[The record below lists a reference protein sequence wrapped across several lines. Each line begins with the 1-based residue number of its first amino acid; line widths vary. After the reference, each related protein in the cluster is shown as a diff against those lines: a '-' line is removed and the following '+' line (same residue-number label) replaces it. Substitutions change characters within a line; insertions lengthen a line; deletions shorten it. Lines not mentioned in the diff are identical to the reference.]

1 MDFAL
6 HRLLP
11 RRPPAAPET
20 GPVAVFLAQAAE
32 QRRQWRHLI
41 TFEAVMLSL
50 LCFLALAA
58 VGAVVAVSLSSAQ
71 GTAPA
76 IAWAAAA
83 FALGLAVWHASTR
96 LWHSRNLPRWAAG
109 QVALVQGTLGAA
121 EQLRSAL
128 DIAQLARRGT
138 PFLGSPQ
145 LIERTLLDA
154 HAGLAAV
161 HEASRQ
167 LRARLW
173 QLGLLLLL
181 SVLAWTYSARAA
193 PLMWRY
199 LLRHPAQAAPPPREI
214 GTLVSDSR
222 LHAAPPPYARQAVQ
236 SRDEEGGDGDVLRGG
251 RISVVAQPLPTFSV
265 REVELET
272 GPSGS
277 AHLEVI
283 PLQKGKE
290 RLAQVRW
297 SRTVMEPLRYRYRG
311 ADVNGAPVREQGWR
325 EIRADE
331 DAAPKVSIRK
341 PIGEIEVRPGQT
353 VQIDGEVSDDIGL
366 SLVNLVIA
374 RPAAGVERRPV
385 ALAGSEAHAEV
396 RESIGVDALQ
406 LRPGEVALVHVE
418 AADNNPLESSR
429 RGLSAKVRIR
439 MFSAERHHAQNLEQ
453 LGEVAEMWTLR
464 LGDRLERDPAQ
475 RQSGLSWALHNRAD
489 LAQEEQRGLDALREL
504 RQSLADD
511 VLSRPK
517 TVADLQELEQQLGE
531 TLADEARATERIDPE
546 GQGYGAVR
554 DLYALQRHHALVL
567 GTQEHA
573 VFVLAGLASAEQQSA
588 LARDGKSL
596 AEAEKQLV
604 TTLEKLAEGSTAPLS
619 AEAERL
625 LDAVEQQLDRM
636 AAAAQKQM
644 RMVPYEHLN
653 AAEIDTSGLQ
663 RDLGDHRQALGEVR
677 QLLRAGKT
685 REALDRLRQI
695 QQQMSGRVADLQQGV
710 ERQRTAEEAA
720 LEQLVADLRRGIA
733 RAQQGEG
740 QLRDDLR
747 ESSEEQERTTA
758 EHLRGVRAS
767 LLPGTIALLQEAR
780 DQLRPQRLV
789 TPTLHGHRSVSGA
802 RAALQT
808 AVTALERGQ
817 IDSALQA
824 LTETEDL
831 LAAAHQLLRDDIDD
845 EEDPA
850 QRARA
855 AREAA
860 ADQNRLSTAEDR
872 VQKASARLRE
882 ALPSPASLLHGPT
895 KQKLDQNALQQ
906 EQLRH
911 ALDKVRQKL
920 GQAGGAHPALQ
931 RQVGDRLDHALQTM
945 RDTDEALGRYDASRA
960 FEETA
965 ETMDALEHAAALLE
979 SGGAGKQGETPHEE
993 QVGVQAGAEAVELH
1007 GGNQGDATETFRQ
1020 DVLRAMQQKPPA
1032 AWSERL
1038 QRYYKAIAR

>member
-1 MDFAL
+1 MDLAL
-6 HRLLP
+6 HRLLVK
-11 RRPPAAPET
+11 RPPPPPQS
-20 GPVAVFLAQAAE
+20 GPVAAFVARARAQRLHW
-32 QRRQWRHLI
+32 RRLI
-41 TFEAVMLSL
+41 AFEAALLAV

-58 VGAVVAVSLSSAQ
+58 VGAVLAVSIQSAQ

-76 IAWAAAA
+76 IGWAAAVL
-83 FALGLAVWHASTR
+83 ALGLAVWHLSSR
-96 LWHSRNLPRWAAG
+96 LWVSRDLPRWAAG
-109 QVALVQGTLGAA
+109 QVVLAEDALAAA

-128 DIAQLARRGT
+128 DIAQLSLRGT
-138 PFLGSPQ
+138 PSLGSPQ
-145 LIERTLLDA
+145 LIERTLQDA
-154 HAGLAAV
+154 RLGLEAVDVAA
-161 HEASRQ
+161 RQ
-167 LRARLW
+167 LRGRIW
-173 QLGLLLLL
+173 QLAILLML
-181 SVLAWTYSARAA
+181 SLLAWTYSARAA
-193 PLMWRY
+193 PLMWRH
-199 LLRHPAQAAPPPREI
+199 LLRQPAQAVPPPREI
-214 GTLVSDSR
+214 GTLVSDSHV
-222 LHAAPPPYARQAVQ
+222 HAAPPPYARMAVA
-236 SRDEEGGDGDVLRGG
+236 SRDEEGGDGNVLRGG
-251 RISVVAQPLPTFSV
+251 RISVVAEPLPTFAV
-265 REVELET
+265 REVEIET
-272 GPSGS
+272 GPAGA

-283 PLQKGKE
+283 PLQKGKG
-290 RLAQVRW
+290 RLAQVQW
-297 SRTVMEPLRYRYRG
+297 ARTIMEPLRYRYRG

-325 EIRADE
+325 EVQADE
-331 DAAPKVSIRK
+331 DAVPKALIRK

-353 VQIDGEVSDDIGL
+353 VQVSGEVVDDIGL

-385 ALAGSEAHAEV
+385 ALASSEAHAEV

-418 AADNNPLESSR
+418 AADTNPLESSR

-453 LGEVAEMWTLR
+453 LGEVAELWTLR

-489 LAQEEQRGLDALREL
+489 LAQEEQRGLDALRAL

-531 TLADEARATERIDPE
+531 QLADEARAAEGIDPD

-604 TTLEKLAEGSTAPLS
+604 TTLEKLAEGATTPLAS
-619 AEAERL
+619 EAERL

-636 AAAAQKQM
+636 AAAAQKQL
-644 RMVPYEHLN
+644 RMVPYEHIN
-653 AAEIDTSGLQ
+653 AAEIDASGLQ
-663 RDLGDHRQALGEVR
+663 RDLGDHRQALSEVR
-677 QLLRAGKT
+677 QLLRAGKV
-685 REALDRLRQI
+685 REALDRVRQI
-695 QQQMSGRVADLQQGV
+695 QQQMSRRVGDLQQGV
-710 ERQRTAEEAA
+710 DRQRTAEEAA

-747 ESSEEQERTTA
+747 ESSEEQERQTA
-758 EHLRGVRAS
+758 EHLRSVRMT
-767 LLPGTIALLQEAR
+767 LVPGTIALLQEAR
-780 DQLRPQRLV
+780 DQLRPQRLL
-789 TPTLHGHRSVSGA
+789 TPKLHGHRSVSGA
-802 RAALQT
+802 RAALQ
-808 AVTALERGQ
+808 AALTSLDRGQ
-817 IDSALQA
+817 IDAALQA

-831 LAAAHQLLRDDIDD
+831 LAAAHQLLRDDVDD
-845 EEDPA
+845 EEDPS
-850 QRARA
+850 RRLRV

-860 ADQNRLSTAEDR
+860 ADQNRLALADDR
-872 VQKASARLRE
+872 VQKAAARLRE
-882 ALPSPASLLHGPT
+882 ALPSPASLLRGPT
-895 KQKLDQNALQQ
+895 RQKLDQNALQQ

-911 ALDKVRQKL
+911 ALDRVRQKL

-945 RDTDEALGRYDASRA
+945 RDTDEALGRYDAARA

-965 ETMDALEHAAALLE
+965 ETMDALERAAALLE
-979 SGGAGKQGETPHEE
+979 SGGAGNPGQAPQQE
-993 QVGVQAGAEAVELH
+993 QVGIQAGADAVELH
-1007 GGNQGDATETFRQ
+1007 GGNQSDATETFRQ
-1020 DVLRAMQQKPPA
+1020 DVLRAMQHKPPP